1 MSKRAK
7 KAYISLFGLVALIV
21 LLVGI
26 FTSAYHFWIGLIIAI
41 AIWVG
46 SGILS
51 KYWEAKD

>member
-21 LLVGI
+21 LLVGL
-26 FTSAYHFWIGLIIAI
+26 FTSAYSFQIGLIIAI

-46 SGILS
+46 SGILG
-51 KYWEAKD
+51 KYWDAKD